1 MATLHR
7 IDVHRHVSPPSY
19 LTAIDRGNAQ
29 ALLPRWR

>member
-7 IDVHRHVSPPSY
+7 NDVHHHVSPPSY
-19 LTAIDRGNAQ
+19 LTAIERNAQ